1 MAQLTKE
8 NPIGDIDMAKNKTV
22 TYNYRPDTYKG
33 KTEHLSI
40 KDKKVGDKK
49 TVSKLTFGEKAGPKG
64 FRRKAK
70 VVDKKTPAGKRS
82 TAIYGSNRTMKS
94 IGPDMAAGKGARK
107 ELKQMKQD
115 ADSVTIGK
123 KTYKTKN
130 KEANPNLR
138 KNFKGGGMMKKRS
151 KKKRAK
157 AMGGGMMKKRMK
169 RGGRAK

>member
-22 TYNYRPDTYKG
+22 TYNYRPNTYKG

-49 TVSKLTFGEKAGPKG
+49 TVSKITYGEKAGPKG

-70 VVDKKTPAGKRS
+70 VVDKKTPAGGKS
-82 TAIYGSNRTMKS
+82 TAVYASKRRLQMEGPETM
-94 IGPDMAAGKGARK
+94 AGKGARK
-107 ELKQMKQD
+107 MMKDLKKD

-123 KTYKTKN
+123 KTYKTQN
-130 KEANPNLR
+130 KKANPNLR
-138 KNFKGGGMMKKRS
+138 KKFK
-151 KKKRAK
+151 
-157 AMGGGMMKKRMK
+157 GGGMMKKRMK